1 MIFKVLQKTSHI
13 LNYVAEN
20 NLKFNF
26 EQRQHE
32 FEANSR
38 RRILQERRGI

>member
-26 EQRQHE
+26 EQHE